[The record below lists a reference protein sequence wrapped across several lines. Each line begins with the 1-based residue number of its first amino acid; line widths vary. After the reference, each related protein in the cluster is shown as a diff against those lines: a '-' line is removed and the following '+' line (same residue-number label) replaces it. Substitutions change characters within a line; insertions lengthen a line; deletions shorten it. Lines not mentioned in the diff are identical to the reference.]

1 MLLER
6 GEELSPASLLFP
18 ASHLPPPEDG
28 ADLQLR
34 PNLKRAERRLLERA
48 LAQSGGSKRQAA
60 KLLGVD
66 ERNLGYFLR
75 KHGLR

>member
-1 MLLER
+1 VSLER
-6 GEELSPASLLFP
+6 GDELSPASLLFP
-18 ASHLPPPEDG
+18 ASRLPQVEDA

-34 PNLKRAERRLLERA
+34 PNLKRAEKRLLERA
-48 LAQSGGSKRQAA
+48 LAQADGSKRQAA

-75 KHGLR
+75 KHGMR